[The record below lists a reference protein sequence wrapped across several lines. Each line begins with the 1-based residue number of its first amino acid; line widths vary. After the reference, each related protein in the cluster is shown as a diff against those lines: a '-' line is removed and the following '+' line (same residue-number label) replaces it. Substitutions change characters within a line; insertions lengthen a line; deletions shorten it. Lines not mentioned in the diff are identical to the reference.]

1 MNNRRKFLKLQMEII
16 LNINLLNELKEMT
29 QREYNWYVFGKK
41 ENESIFIRY
50 DIEKI
55 NNREEISNK

>member
-29 QREYNWYVFGKK
+29 EREYNWYVFGKK

>member
-1 MNNRRKFLKLQMEII
+1 MEII